1 MTEEVLSL
9 NRFVF
14 DVRTVMVTLDMTYGL
29 WNMEFHGSAAS
40 QTRSCNSN
48 NIIHTIGPSVNL
60 VDNII

>member
-29 WNMEFHGSAAS
+29 WNFMDLRRRKPVAAIRTTS
-40 QTRSCNSN
+40 FTL
-48 NIIHTIGPSVNL
+48 SVHQS
-60 VDNII
+60 I